1 MGHPLTPDLSKL
13 TMEELTNKHSDL
25 LKRITY
31 AYRIGQ
37 SDMVQQLQML
47 MEDYQAELNDRN
59 RKQLEE
65 MNKAS
70 KNFKNIIDIQ

>member
-1 MGHPLTPDLSKL
+1 MGHPLTPDLTKL
-13 TMEELTNKHSDL
+13 TMDELTKKHSDL
-25 LKRITY
+25 LSRITY

-37 SDMVQQLQML
+37 ADMVAQLQML
-47 MEDYQAELNDRN
+47 MEDYQNELNERN